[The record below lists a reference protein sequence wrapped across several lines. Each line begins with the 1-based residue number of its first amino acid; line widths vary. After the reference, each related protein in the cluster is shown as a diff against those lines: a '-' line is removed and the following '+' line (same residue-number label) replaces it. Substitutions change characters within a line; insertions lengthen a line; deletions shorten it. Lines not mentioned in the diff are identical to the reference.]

1 MILWD
6 VYEISSSN
14 VKLHG
19 VKCRRRI
26 RNFGIENNL
35 NVLVENATDKDNV
48 VRFAVIFE
56 TDTGKLIDFVHE
68 QFGNVEIENIARKI
82 INPVLSTWKVN
93 DGKA

>member
-26 RNFGIENNL
+26 RNFGIKERF
-35 NVLVENATDKDNV
+35 NVIVDNATDKENV
-48 VRFAVIFE
+48 VRFAIIS
-56 TDTGKLIDFVHE
+56 DTEISGLINFIRE
-68 QFGNVEIENIARKI
+68 QLGNVEIENIAQSIK
-82 INPVLSTWKVN
+82 NPILSKWKVN
-93 DGKA
+93 DGKD